1 MSDSDNTK
9 FVSSLKLEIEEDNL
23 QALTDEDLQELK
35 RKIGEEMDER
45 RRRGI

>member
-1 MSDSDNTK
+1 MSDSDNMK

>member
-1 MSDSDNTK
+1 MSDSNNVK
-9 FVSSLKLEIEEDNL
+9 FISSLKLEIEEDNL

-35 RKIGEEMDER
+35 RKIEEEMDER

>member
-1 MSDSDNTK
+1 MSDGDNVK
-9 FVSSLKLEIEEDNL
+9 FISSLKLEIEEDNL

-35 RKIGEEMDER
+35 RKIEEETDER

>member
-1 MSDSDNTK
+1 MEDNTK

-23 QALTDEDLQELK
+23 QALTDEDLMELK
-35 RKIGEEMDER
+35 HKIEDEIKER

>member
-35 RKIGEEMDER
+35 RKIEEEMDER

>member
-1 MSDSDNTK
+1 MEDNTK

-23 QALTDEDLQELK
+23 PELTDEDLMELK
-35 RKIGEEMDER
+35 RKIEDEIKER

>member
-1 MSDSDNTK
+1 MSGSDNTK
-9 FVSSLKLEIEEDNL
+9 FISSLKLEIEEDNL

-35 RKIGEEMDER
+35 RKIEEEMDER

>member
-1 MSDSDNTK
+1 MEDNTK

-23 QALTDEDLQELK
+23 QTLTDEDLQELK
-35 RKIGEEMDER
+35 RKIKEEMDER